1 VNPDGAS
8 PACWPELAARLH
20 AAATQAK
27 AAARLAPPSGAEALL
42 ESLNTVSACLC
53 EAERL
58 CRSGLLEQKED
69 FRRELEQWAADAPL
83 LRAWVGASAA
93 LAAGWA
99 AAAGVGA
106 GYGPDGGR
114 PGQAR
119 GGISESG

>member
-1 VNPDGAS
+1 MNPDGAG

-27 AAARLAPPSGAEALL
+27 EAARLAPPAGAEALFD
-42 ESLNTVSACLC
+42 SLKEVGACLC

-58 CRSGLLEQKED
+58 CRSGVHERKEE
-69 FRRELEQWAADAPL
+69 FRRELEQWAAEAPL
-83 LRAWVGASAA
+83 LRAWAEASAA

-106 GYGPDGGR
+106 GYGPEGGR
-114 PGQAR
+114 AGQAR
-119 GGISESG
+119 GGIRELG